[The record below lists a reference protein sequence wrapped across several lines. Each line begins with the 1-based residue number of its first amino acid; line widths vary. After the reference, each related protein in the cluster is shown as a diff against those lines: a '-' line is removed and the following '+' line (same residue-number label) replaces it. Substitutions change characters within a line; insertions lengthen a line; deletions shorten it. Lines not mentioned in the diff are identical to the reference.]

1 MLKDAQEP
9 QCSVELHAIRSSPCR
24 RQYFVRYSRAEESR
38 LWSAPHG
45 LGKFSLVLLR
55 QKFAVLKAL
64 GNCCVNRHCQ
74 GRQGVPLGM
83 HRVNPETSNPEPS
96 DPFVT
101 ADILLRE
108 EPEDEK
114 DEEEHEGGEEND
126 DEDDGY
132 SE

>member
-1 MLKDAQEP
+1 MLFEFRLVGDNI
-9 QCSVELHAIRSSPCR
+9 LFGIRGR
-24 RQYFVRYSRAEESR
+24 KKVD
-38 LWSAPHG
+38 WGPHRTA
-45 LGKFSLVLLR
+45 LGKFSLVVPR

-64 GNCCVNRHCQ
+64 GNYCVTRHCQ

-83 HRVNPETSNPEPS
+83 HRVNPEISNPEPS
-96 DPFVT
+96 DPFVAT
-101 ADILLRE
+101 DILLRE
-108 EPEDEK
+108 EPEDEE

>member
-1 MLKDAQEP
+1 
-9 QCSVELHAIRSSPCR
+9 
-24 RQYFVRYSRAEESR
+24 
-38 LWSAPHG
+38 
-45 LGKFSLVLLR
+45 
-55 QKFAVLKAL
+55 
-64 GNCCVNRHCQ
+64 
-74 GRQGVPLGM
+74 LGM

>member
-1 MLKDAQEP
+1 VVRTARIGQILSRRSATEI
-9 QCSVELHAIRSSPCR
+9 CSTEGIGER
-24 RQYFVRYSRAEESR
+24 
-38 LWSAPHG
+38 
-45 LGKFSLVLLR
+45 
-55 QKFAVLKAL
+55 
-64 GNCCVNRHCQ
+64 VNRHCQ